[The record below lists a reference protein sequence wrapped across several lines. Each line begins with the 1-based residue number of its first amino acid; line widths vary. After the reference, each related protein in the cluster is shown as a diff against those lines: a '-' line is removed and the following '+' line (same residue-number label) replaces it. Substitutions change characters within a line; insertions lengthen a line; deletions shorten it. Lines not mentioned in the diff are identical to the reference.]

1 MKPRYL
7 AIPLLCLASG
17 CPVDPRAPAPSP
29 PLAPISEPSAAEPPS
44 AAESVTWSPQ
54 VAFVDQNTLAGL
66 EERGFKLGRLV
77 ASAAAETN
85 DELSRIPAFQSIFE
99 ALKGDVKEVARF
111 YPHARVTTIDGF
123 RLFDVAALSSKEM
136 SFELVGAFNRL
147 DRKAFYQGTCG
158 ETRFVYRLRYTTTQ
172 GGEPMS
178 GRLPMTVNVVFLVNG
193 EGGCRDVARA
203 LQTKADAEALT
214 AKDGPFGEKMRARW
228 TLKSVET
235 NLQTIRLQSS
245 VHTTMGGHIEYSLRV
260 FHPDGDSLAP
270 APMENM
276 PSLAARTGTVRE
288 GLLAYL
294 KQKDVLAAIDQ
305 GTLRVPDQ
313 FLATSA
319 TSVAPRGLTRL
330 ANRPYSGIFSAAD
343 FEDLDLSSYRT
354 IQSPKALLRRL
365 DEATCVGCHQSRSIA
380 GFHFVGDD
388 PADSPA
394 FKSLYSGLSAHL
406 RADLDRRALYAA
418 AIASEK
424 TPDETRPIPER
435 QGVGNEYGAPCS
447 LGDKGFAD
455 WQCAAGYRCNKL
467 EDPDIGVC
475 FPEEGAGLGAPCEY
489 GEVAPKLDARKDFV
503 SALSA
508 KGCAKQ
514 MGCAG
519 NRSGFPLGAC
529 GAQCSVIDGA
539 PCVDFLDVDGFQNCL
554 RFRYSHDA
562 CAKQYV
568 IPTATH
574 ACDETH
580 ACRQDYVCVRSKSPG
595 MGSCVPPYFV
605 YPLRL
610 DGVAGAPE
618 KR

>member
-1 MKPRYL
+1 MNAWRFAVALLSL
-7 AIPLLCLASG
+7 ALG
-17 CPVDPRAPAPSP
+17 CMGDPRAPASPAPVATASPSP
-29 PLAPISEPSAAEPPS
+29 PEPQAPAEP
-44 AAESVTWSPQ
+44 VIWSPQ
-54 VAFVDQNTLAGL
+54 VAVLDGELLAGL
-66 EERGFKLGRLV
+66 EERGFRLGRLV
-77 ASAAAETN
+77 AGSAADTN
-85 DELSRIPAFQSIFE
+85 EELSRIPAFESIFA
-99 ALKGDVKEVARF
+99 ALRGDVKEVARF
-111 YPHARVTTIDGF
+111 YPNARVTTIDGF
-123 RLFDVAALSSKEM
+123 RLFDVTALSSKEM

-147 DRKAFYQGTCG
+147 DRKVFYQGSCG
-158 ETRFVYRLRYTTTQ
+158 ETRFVYRLRYSTIQ

-178 GRLPMTVNVVFLVNG
+178 GRLPMTVNVVFLVDDQ
-193 EGGCRDVARA
+193 GGCRDVARA
-203 LQTKADAEALT
+203 LQTQGDAEALV
-214 AKDGPFGEKMRARW
+214 AKDGPFGESMRARW

-260 FHPDGDSLAP
+260 FHPQGESMVP

-276 PSLAARTGTVRE
+276 PSLAARSGTVRSE
-288 GLLAYL
+288 LLAYL

-343 FEDLDLSSYRT
+343 FKDLDLSSYRT

-380 GFHFVGDD
+380 GFHFVGEDNKD
-388 PADSPA
+388 TPA
-394 FKSLYSGLSAHL
+394 FKSLYSGLSSHL
-406 RADLDRRALYAA
+406 RADLDRRTAYAV
-418 AIASEK
+418 AIASEQI
-424 TPDETRPIPER
+424 PDEMRPIPER

-447 LGDKGFAD
+447 LGDEGFSD
-455 WQCAAGYRCNKL
+455 WQCAAGFRCHKL
-467 EDPDIGVC
+467 EDPEIGVC

-489 GEVAPKLDARKDFV
+489 GEVHPRLDARKDFV
-503 SALSA
+503 SALTA
-508 KGCAKQ
+508 KGCPKH

-519 NRSGFPLGAC
+519 NPSGFPLGAC
-529 GAQCSVIDGA
+529 GAQCSAFEDA

-562 CAKQYV
+562 CAKRYV

-580 ACRQDYVCVRSKSPG
+580 ACRQDYVCVRSQSPG

-618 KR
+618 RR